1 MDSMN
6 HRHVTRVATGA
17 RTGAAVGV
25 LVLVLSACAV
35 SHHPALDRVRLTP
48 PADHVL
54 AGRLAAADVVV
65 AGVLTRA
72 QRDIRY
78 EAPCGII
85 AHIMRRCDDT
95 EAYDARIKA
104 FDGHEW
110 TLMFFRLGPGP
121 HPAPGDSAVWVLH
134 RDAVFPYLV
143 CAQRAALTRTGCVR
157 APSFILESDDD
168 MLPLRE
174 GPRVQRLLHALH
186 LQVRAPPPPPPRP
199 PLARAHPGAVSSPAG
214 SGPGRLMSAKSLE
227 KLRALLKGYAERTGA
242 GGTGGVGAAGAAGA
256 AGTGGTDVKPVHDE
270 SERRRRAC
278 GERLQKVVRAVLDRV
293 VDELK
298 NAGHEAAIEDQ
309 SATAGAYPSLE
320 LAFTP
325 RSPAGTALTSVLTFR
340 CDPRRGIAVAR
351 DIKPSPAKG
360 RVVTTSSD
368 RIGTMKVEAISVEW
382 VETKT
387 LSFIEAVLKV
397 N

>member
-1 MDSMN
+1 
-6 HRHVTRVATGA
+6 
-17 RTGAAVGV
+17 
-25 LVLVLSACAV
+25 
-35 SHHPALDRVRLTP
+35 
-48 PADHVL
+48 
-54 AGRLAAADVVV
+54 
-65 AGVLTRA
+65 
-72 QRDIRY
+72 
-78 EAPCGII
+78 
-85 AHIMRRCDDT
+85 
-95 EAYDARIKA
+95 
-104 FDGHEW
+104 
-110 TLMFFRLGPGP
+110 
-121 HPAPGDSAVWVLH
+121 
-134 RDAVFPYLV
+134 
-143 CAQRAALTRTGCVR
+143 
-157 APSFILESDDD
+157 
-168 MLPLRE
+168 
-174 GPRVQRLLHALH
+174 
-186 LQVRAPPPPPPRP
+186 
-199 PLARAHPGAVSSPAG
+199 
-214 SGPGRLMSAKSLE
+214 MSEKSLE
-227 KLRALLKGYAERTGA
+227 KLRALLKGYTERSGA
-242 GGTGGVGAAGAAGA
+242 GGTGATGGAGAA
-256 AGTGGTDVKPVHDE
+256 GTDVKPVHDE

>member
-1 MDSMN
+1 
-6 HRHVTRVATGA
+6 
-17 RTGAAVGV
+17 
-25 LVLVLSACAV
+25 
-35 SHHPALDRVRLTP
+35 
-48 PADHVL
+48 
-54 AGRLAAADVVV
+54 
-65 AGVLTRA
+65 
-72 QRDIRY
+72 
-78 EAPCGII
+78 
-85 AHIMRRCDDT
+85 
-95 EAYDARIKA
+95 
-104 FDGHEW
+104 
-110 TLMFFRLGPGP
+110 
-121 HPAPGDSAVWVLH
+121 
-134 RDAVFPYLV
+134 
-143 CAQRAALTRTGCVR
+143 
-157 APSFILESDDD
+157 
-168 MLPLRE
+168 
-174 GPRVQRLLHALH
+174 
-186 LQVRAPPPPPPRP
+186 
-199 PLARAHPGAVSSPAG
+199 
-214 SGPGRLMSAKSLE
+214 MSEKSLE
-227 KLRALLKGYAERTGA
+227 KLRALLKGYAERSGA
-242 GGTGGVGAAGAAGA
+242 GGTGATGGAGAA
-256 AGTGGTDVKPVHDE
+256 GTDVKPVHDE

-278 GERLQKVVRAVLDRV
+278 GERLQKVVRAVLDPV

>member
-1 MDSMN
+1 
-6 HRHVTRVATGA
+6 
-17 RTGAAVGV
+17 
-25 LVLVLSACAV
+25 
-35 SHHPALDRVRLTP
+35 
-48 PADHVL
+48 
-54 AGRLAAADVVV
+54 
-65 AGVLTRA
+65 
-72 QRDIRY
+72 
-78 EAPCGII
+78 
-85 AHIMRRCDDT
+85 
-95 EAYDARIKA
+95 
-104 FDGHEW
+104 
-110 TLMFFRLGPGP
+110 
-121 HPAPGDSAVWVLH
+121 
-134 RDAVFPYLV
+134 
-143 CAQRAALTRTGCVR
+143 
-157 APSFILESDDD
+157 
-168 MLPLRE
+168 
-174 GPRVQRLLHALH
+174 
-186 LQVRAPPPPPPRP
+186 
-199 PLARAHPGAVSSPAG
+199 
-214 SGPGRLMSAKSLE
+214 MSEKSLE
-227 KLRALLKGYAERTGA
+227 KLRALLKGYAERSGA
-242 GGTGGVGAAGAAGA
+242 GGTGATGGAGAA
-256 AGTGGTDVKPVHDE
+256 GTDVKPVHDE

-387 LSFIEAVLKV
+387 LSFVEAVLKV

>member
-1 MDSMN
+1 
-6 HRHVTRVATGA
+6 
-17 RTGAAVGV
+17 
-25 LVLVLSACAV
+25 
-35 SHHPALDRVRLTP
+35 
-48 PADHVL
+48 
-54 AGRLAAADVVV
+54 
-65 AGVLTRA
+65 
-72 QRDIRY
+72 
-78 EAPCGII
+78 
-85 AHIMRRCDDT
+85 
-95 EAYDARIKA
+95 
-104 FDGHEW
+104 
-110 TLMFFRLGPGP
+110 
-121 HPAPGDSAVWVLH
+121 
-134 RDAVFPYLV
+134 
-143 CAQRAALTRTGCVR
+143 
-157 APSFILESDDD
+157 
-168 MLPLRE
+168 
-174 GPRVQRLLHALH
+174 
-186 LQVRAPPPPPPRP
+186 
-199 PLARAHPGAVSSPAG
+199 
-214 SGPGRLMSAKSLE
+214 MSEKSLE
-227 KLRALLKGYAERTGA
+227 KLRALLKGYAERSGA
-242 GGTGGVGAAGAAGA
+242 GGTGATGGAGAA
-256 AGTGGTDVKPVHDE
+256 GTDVKPVHDE